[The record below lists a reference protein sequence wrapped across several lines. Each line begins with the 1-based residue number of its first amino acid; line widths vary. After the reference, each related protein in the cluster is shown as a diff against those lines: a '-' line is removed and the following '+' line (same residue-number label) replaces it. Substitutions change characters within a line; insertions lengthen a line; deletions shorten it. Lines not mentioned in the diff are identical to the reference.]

1 MTAPVHGLVCPS
13 CGAGLGDAQP
23 NGDRVCT
30 YCGQHVA
37 PDPTRRA
44 GQGAGIDFNAVFA
57 QMDARELRENLAEA
71 DAQRQNARQQSII
84 RDDYRRVARGEV
96 AAARRAATR
105 SDVIVSYVLMA
116 LFITIGLGFGGC
128 GVVALAADDV
138 PVTRGHH
145 ASITAGPI
153 LVFAAF
159 WFAMSLMFLV
169 IARKAQK
176 RGDGEG

>member
-1 MTAPVHGLVCPS
+1 MSAAGHGLVCPA

-23 NGDRVCT
+23 NGDRVCA

-71 DAQRQNARQQSII
+71 TAQQQRVQQQNVI
-84 RDDYRRVARGEV
+84 REDYRRVMKGEV
-96 AAARRAATR
+96 AAANRAATR

-128 GVVALAADDV
+128 GVVALASDDV

-145 ASITAGPI
+145 ASFTAGPI

-159 WFAMSLMFLV
+159 WFGMALMFLV
-169 IARKAQK
+169 IARRAQK
-176 RGDGEG
+176 RADD